1 MSTSSV
7 STDGDTPSIE
17 AYSSLNTLGAGLL
30 ENISIVSASPFTM
43 KIQLFQF
50 RTVLLL
56 AMSSA
61 LVLKT
66 CYAYPLH
73 APGEPQDSQNSH
85 TNAPVATI
93 QPDRLPQ
100 LVSRG
105 PPSFFKKIDKA
116 LGSDRKVLGFAYVK
130 PGQELPPGGQSVNLD
145 QLEIPVMRLHS
156 NRDML
161 YLLTSRPKMKPQD
174 PNNRF
179 STVSLLTEIVS
190 FSLNWSSIRIQCVLY
205 AVKSRTTMPLEM
217 SYEERSALPAYDDE
231 SPPVYTSEPAQGH
244 SQISDSAT
252 VTQPQGDL
260 DQVKFFSHTN
270 VESDVR
276 KLTALEIPRGHA
288 SQWGVYGLCYKS
300 DSGSVDFLGSKPAD
314 LPQEWKSKV
323 NGWPEGREM

>member
-1 MSTSSV
+1 
-7 STDGDTPSIE
+7 
-17 AYSSLNTLGAGLL
+17 
-30 ENISIVSASPFTM
+30 M

-174 PNNRF
+174 PN
-179 STVSLLTEIVS
+179 VSYSV
-190 FSLNWSSIRIQCVLY
+190 F
-205 AVKSRTTMPLEM
+205 
-217 SYEERSALPAYDDE
+217 
-231 SPPVYTSEPAQGH
+231 
-244 SQISDSAT
+244 
-252 VTQPQGDL
+252 
-260 DQVKFFSHTN
+260 
-270 VESDVR
+270 VR
-276 KLTALEIPRGHA
+276 ALESNSKSHWHIVLLVEPFLHREPSNRN
-288 SQWGVYGLCYKS
+288 SQLFTKLEFNPYTVRLICS
-300 DSGSVDFLGSKPAD
+300 
-314 LPQEWKSKV
+314 E
-323 NGWPEGREM
+323 E

>member
-1 MSTSSV
+1 
-7 STDGDTPSIE
+7 
-17 AYSSLNTLGAGLL
+17 
-30 ENISIVSASPFTM
+30 
-43 KIQLFQF
+43 
-50 RTVLLL
+50 
-56 AMSSA
+56 MSSA

-73 APGEPQDSQNSH
+73 APEEPQNSH
-85 TNAPVATI
+85 DAPIATM
-93 QPDRLPQ
+93 QPDRHPQ
-100 LVSRG
+100 LVSRE
-105 PPSFFKKIDKA
+105 PASLLEKIGKA
-116 LGSDRKVLGFAYVK
+116 FGSDRKVLGFAYVK

-179 STVSLLTEIVS
+179 ST
-190 FSLNWSSIRIQCVLY
+190 CVVY
-205 AVKSRTTMPLEM
+205 AVKSRTTAMPLGM
-217 SYEERSALPAYDDE
+217 SYEERSALPAYDND

-260 DQVKFFSHTN
+260 DQVKFFSYTN
-270 VESDVR
+270 VESEDVR

>member
-1 MSTSSV
+1 
-7 STDGDTPSIE
+7 
-17 AYSSLNTLGAGLL
+17 
-30 ENISIVSASPFTM
+30 M

-73 APGEPQDSQNSH
+73 APEEPQDSQNSH

-130 PGQELPPGGQSVNLD
+130 PGQELPPGGKSVNLD

-179 STVSLLTEIVS
+179 ST
-190 FSLNWSSIRIQCVLY
+190 CVVY

-260 DQVKFFSHTN
+260 DQVKFFSYTN
-270 VESDVR
+270 VESEDVR
-276 KLTALEIPRGHA
+276 KLTALEIPRGLA